1 MYNFLSISEPLKPDE
16 QRLSSSAVNSA
27 SVEHLQ
33 RGQMWN
39 ITVQGPSHLA
49 VLIGGGLSRPN
60 CFLIST
66 PWSAKQTCLISK
78 FLSFPTFGTI
88 SQNFSPLSA
97 KIENGFKIATL
108 RPPIK
113 IEGRENRV
121 LAFSRGMKM
130 WRIFAFSDV
139 MMQFE
144 ILWARGLAP
153 ITCHFSHFVSAVPL
167 Y

>member
-16 QRLSSSAVNSA
+16 QRHSSSAVNSA

-39 ITVQGPSHLA
+39 ITVQGPSHLASA

-113 IEGRENRV
+113 IEVREY
-121 LAFSRGMKM
+121 
-130 WRIFAFSDV
+130 
-139 MMQFE
+139 
-144 ILWARGLAP
+144 
-153 ITCHFSHFVSAVPL
+153 CHFLEDENVEDFRL
-167 Y
+167 F

>member
-1 MYNFLSISEPLKPDE
+1 
-16 QRLSSSAVNSA
+16 
-27 SVEHLQ
+27 
-33 RGQMWN
+33 MWN
-39 ITVQGPSHLA
+39 IQGPSHLA
-49 VLIGGGLSRPN
+49 LAYGCVLIGGLSRPN

-66 PWSAKQTCLISK
+66 QWSAKQTCLISK
-78 FLSFPTFGTI
+78 FLSLLPTFGTI

-113 IEGRENRV
+113 IEVREPSIVISGR
-121 LAFSRGMKM
+121 MKM

-144 ILWARGLAP
+144 ILWARRLAP
-153 ITCHFSHFVSAVPL
+153 ITCHFSHFVSAIPL
-167 Y
+167 

>member
-1 MYNFLSISEPLKPDE
+1 MNKG
-16 QRLSSSAVNSA
+16 SSSAVNSA

-39 ITVQGPSHLA
+39 ITVQGPSHLASA

-78 FLSFPTFGTI
+78 FLSLPTFGTI

-108 RPPIK
+108 RPSIK
-113 IEGRENRV
+113 IEAREPSIV
-121 LAFSRGMKM
+121 ISRKTKM

-144 ILWARGLAP
+144 ILWACGLAP
-153 ITCHFSHFVSAVPL
+153 ITCHFSHFVSAIPL
-167 Y
+167 